1 MSQFDVHRN
10 PSLASR
16 ASVPY
21 VVNVQSGLLEALP
34 TRLTIPLGTVSS
46 LSGLE
51 PKSLCPRLVF
61 EGEQLCALPHLSA
74 AFRVKDLGRAVGS
87 LSAHSH
93 KLVGAI
99 DAVLSG
105 V

>member
-1 MSQFDVHRN
+1 LD
-10 PSLASR
+10 
-16 ASVPY
+16 
-21 VVNVQSGLLEALP
+21 GLP

-51 PKSLCPRLVF
+51 PKSLCPRLTFDGV
-61 EGEQLCALPHLSA
+61 QLCALPHLSA
-74 AFRVKDLGRAVGS
+74 AFRVKDLGRAMGS
-87 LSAHSH
+87 LSAHSD